1 MEQMRSAGLP
11 LYECLAVM
19 AALAL
24 QLASLLG
31 LLRGFA
37 GH

>member
-1 MEQMRSAGLP
+1 MEHTRSASLS

-19 AALAL
+19 AALGL
-24 QLASLLG
+24 QIASLLG